1 MDPRCNKPRD
11 FVAIYRNLTE
21 EVHKMKRLQMK
32 WLQKY
37 EWLLDEYSKLD
48 KEMEKLCEEKQ
59 TVIATETFV
68 REEGKTCLPAPIT
81 TSGEYGWL
89 ATKPKFQLEKY
100 GAYTPQ
106 YPDPLKEVEQLTG
119 NMPVL
124 AGGIGYIW

>member
-21 EVHKMKRLQMK
+21 EMHKMKRLQMK
-32 WLQKY
+32 WFQKY
-37 EWLLDEYSKLD
+37 ESLLDEYTKLE
-48 KEMEKLCEEKQ
+48 KAMEKLCEEKQ

-89 ATKPKFQLEKY
+89 VTKPKFLLEKY
-100 GAYTPQ
+100 GTYTPQ
-106 YPDPLKEVEQLTG
+106 YTDPLKEITQLTG

-124 AGGIGYIW
+124 AAGIGFIW